1 MANRILYTTPFP
13 NAKAGGQIGLHL
25 LMERLNRDNFDPV
38 LIVPAEGEMAK
49 MAREIRCEVRVFP
62 FPPLRSGPV
71 VLLAL
76 LRLRRLLK
84 TERISLIHTDD
95 PRSAFYSL
103 FAKPALGI
111 PLLFHVRTELADPLD
126 PLLEIGAD
134 RLIMTAHALSAR
146 FSKRARTVVI
156 YNGIDLDVTTCA
168 NVTPLPHSGSPLL
181 ICPARLHPPKG
192 QHLLLAAVQELISDF
207 PSLTVWFVG
216 EEEGEY
222 RTMLASQAKGMGLE
236 KSVQFLGFRPDLRA
250 FLHLA
255 DLVVLPSL
263 HEAFPRVL
271 LEAMAAGRAIVAT
284 KVGGVP
290 EAVEDGVTGL
300 LVQPNNSKSLS
311 TAISF
316 ILRDRDRL
324 ERMGMA
330 GRARVRRFSLEGMVR
345 SIELLYGEFCER

>member
-1 MANRILYTTPFP
+1 
-13 NAKAGGQIGLHL
+13 
-25 LMERLNRDNFDPV
+25 MERLDRDNFDPV

-49 MAREIRCEVRVFP
+49 KARDIRCEVRVFP
-62 FPPLRSGPV
+62 FPSLRSGPA

-103 FAKPALGI
+103 LAKFALGI
-111 PLLFHVRTELADPLD
+111 PLLFHVRTEIADPLD
-126 PLLEIGAD
+126 PLFEFGAD
-134 RLIMTAHALSAR
+134 RIILTAHALAAR
-146 FSKRARTVVI
+146 FSNRPRTVVI
-156 YNGIDLDVTTCA
+156 YNGIDLDVTAET
-168 NVTPLPHSGSPLL
+168 NVTTLPPSGPPLL

-192 QHLLLAAVQELISDF
+192 QHLLLAAVQELIIDF

-222 RTMLASQAKGMGLE
+222 RTMLANQAKGMGLE
-236 KSVQFLGFRPDLRA
+236 KSVQFLGFRPDLRS
-250 FLHLA
+250 FFHLA

-290 EAVEDGVTGL
+290 EAVEDGVNGL
-300 LVQPNNSKSLS
+300 LVPPNDVRAL
-311 TAISF
+311 AEAMAR
-316 ILRDRDRL
+316 ILGNKDRRRAMESAARSRARIFTL
-324 ERMGMA
+324 ERTI
-330 GRARVRRFSLEGMVR
+330 SLTESLYREYVN
-345 SIELLYGEFCER
+345 EKNHLL